1 VVENDVLTAIDLSVT
16 SGLGL
21 QDISALREMLGREP
35 VVTDKSLATWVVPG
49 QEIQT
54 PRMLLLFT

>member
-1 VVENDVLTAIDLSVT
+1 MLTAIDLSVT

-54 PRMLLLFT
+54 PRMLLLFA